1 MSAPRISVDFVARR
15 RPLSVGGTLLLLLGV
30 AAATATYLEYRQVE
44 ARRAGLELRLQEV
57 SHRNQRDPAQE
68 RRAAALGV
76 EAGHIAAELGTPW
89 TSLLAELEAASRDSA
104 DQIALLSVEPD
115 HAKHNLRITGES
127 RDLPLVLAYV
137 QRLQASTLL
146 RYPML
151 ESHEVKADDPQHPV
165 RFAMTAEWREL
176 P

>member
-1 MSAPRISVDFVARR
+1 MSAPRISVDFVAQR
-15 RPLSVGGTLLLLLGV
+15 RPLSVGGALLLLLGV
-30 AAATATYLEYRQVE
+30 GAATATYLEYRQVE
-44 ARRAGLELRLQEV
+44 ERRAGLELKLQEV

-68 RRAAALGV
+68 RRVAAQSE
-76 EAGHIAAELGTPW
+76 EAGHLAAELGTPW
-89 TSLLAELEAASRDSA
+89 TNLLAELEAASRDSA

-151 ESHEVKADDPQHPV
+151 ESHEVKADDPQRPV